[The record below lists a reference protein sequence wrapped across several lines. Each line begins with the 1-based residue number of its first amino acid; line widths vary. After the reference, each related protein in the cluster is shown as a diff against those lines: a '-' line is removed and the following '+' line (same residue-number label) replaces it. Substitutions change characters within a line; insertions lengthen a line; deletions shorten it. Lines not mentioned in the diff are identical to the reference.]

1 LKKPEGSMLIGI
13 EEVGNSLR
21 FEQLVAAWSPAVDRR
36 RGLNPG

>member
-1 LKKPEGSMLIGI
+1 
-13 EEVGNSLR
+13 VGNSLR